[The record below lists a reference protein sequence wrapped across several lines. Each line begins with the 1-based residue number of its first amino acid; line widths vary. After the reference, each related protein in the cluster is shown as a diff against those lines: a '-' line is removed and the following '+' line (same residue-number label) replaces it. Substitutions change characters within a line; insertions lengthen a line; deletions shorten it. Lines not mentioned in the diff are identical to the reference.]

1 MSWSPVKGFS
11 FFCFLFRNQRS
22 LLLNIQ
28 RLLIVSWLQSF
39 LLLKTTL
46 TLRPSPFIGPD
57 STPNSSASI
66 KFFLYS
72 SFSMFLN
79 ADPNSKPYYFPQND
93 SSQKSSYSATMLVY
107 ASCRWSSQQLWQSLL
122 SRAVHRHEASRQP
135 CVNFFPLISSVGF
148 VVFLF
153 SRWITQSVFLIPSD
167 WPPGTMWNINVI
179 FKRSRL
185 KTITDMELKW
195 LTLLK
200 SDSLLKRMIK
210 CSTSNC

>member
-1 MSWSPVKGFS
+1 MV
-11 FFCFLFRNQRS
+11 
-22 LLLNIQ
+22 
-28 RLLIVSWLQSF
+28 LIPRRTHQPQL
-39 LLLKTTL
+39 
-46 TLRPSPFIGPD
+46 
-57 STPNSSASI
+57 
-66 KFFLYS
+66 S

-107 ASCRWSSQQLWQSLL
+107 ASCRWSWQQLWQSLL
-122 SRAVHRHEASRQP
+122 GRAVHRHEVSRQP
-135 CVNFFPLISSVGF
+135 CCVNFFPRISSGGF

-153 SRWITQSVFLIPSD
+153 CRWITQSVFLISSD
-167 WPPGTMWNINVI
+167 WPDGAMWNVNVI